1 MELQK
6 TLESKYHLVN
16 EEIARIEAINSES
29 YKTSG
34 AFRYNPTNSYS
45 CIDITS
51 TTNQAEL
58 IHAFAFIKNKE
69 AQYLEAAEEIGLTEF
84 PLFKWCGYM
93 PQDWFHDIKLRFKLL
108 KSEGVLQKLKEAK
121 NKMQPYMPKDHM
133 IEQLLIELPF

>member
-93 PQDWFHDIKLRFKLL
+93 PQDWFLSVSAFYNTLYCCIDVRNSGCSFCSAYLA
-108 KSEGVLQKLKEAK
+108 GV
-121 NKMQPYMPKDHM
+121 
-133 IEQLLIELPF
+133 